1 MMTASHVHPSWPLYT
16 FSHQGAG
23 RNDEFGPNEH
33 SMSRFEQAYIMQQ
46 APYIRNA
53 YDTVDG

>member
-1 MMTASHVHPSWPLYT
+1 MTASHVHPPLYT

-33 SMSRFEQAYIMQQ
+33 SMSRFEQAYKMQQ